1 MATERR
7 IGWLF
12 ATFLALLA
20 LAGARTAYLAAVKG
34 GSLRHA
40 ARTQQLTQVTV
51 PAARGA
57 IVDRKGVDLA
67 VSEPADDVTATP
79 YLVHDPV
86 TAAHRLAPL
95 LNRSFD
101 SVLAQLTRR
110 GSGFAYL
117 ARSVPASTGDA
128 VTRLHIAGV
137 SLLPMTRRDYPL
149 GALASQVV
157 GAVGIDGSGLS
168 GLEYSRNRLLL
179 GTTGQRRITSDA
191 LGQPIGIRDT
201 HIAQPGANVRL
212 TLDAVLQNQA
222 EKVLTGLGQLYHPK
236 GATAI
241 VMNPRTN
248 EILAMASWPR
258 VDANN
263 IGSAPAYARENRAVG
278 FNYEP
283 GSTFKAFTIAGALQD
298 GLVTPDT
305 TFDLAPQIQVA
316 DRTIHDAEA
325 RGYVTLT
332 TAQILAQSSNIGAIT
347 IGLRLGAARF
357 DAWVRRFGFGRSTG
371 IELPGE
377 ERGQVLPLSRY
388 SGSSMGNL
396 PIGQGESVTPVQMA
410 TAYAA
415 IANGGILRPPHIIGA
430 VNGRPVPVPAGHR
443 IISPQVASEVRRM
456 LEGVLAPGGT
466 ASEVSIPGYQLAG
479 KTGTANK
486 VDPTTGT
493 YSQSRYVA
501 SFVGFAPARHP
512 RLLVSVMADEPQ
524 SAIYGGVVAAPAFGQ
539 IMSFAL
545 PYLRIGPN

>member
-1 MATERR
+1 
-7 IGWLF
+7 LF
-12 ATFLALLA
+12 ATFLGLLA

-34 GSLRHA
+34 HSLRHA
-40 ARTQQLTQVTV
+40 AVTQQLTQVTV
-51 PAARGA
+51 PAARGS
-57 IVDRKGVDLA
+57 IVDRHGVVLA

-86 TAAHRLAPL
+86 AVAHQLAPL

-101 SVLAQLTRR
+101 GLFAQLTRK

-128 VTRLHIAGV
+128 VARLHIAGIT
-137 SLLPMTRRDYPL
+137 LLPITRRDYPL

-157 GAVGIDGSGLS
+157 GTVGIDGTGLS

-179 GTTGQRRITSDA
+179 GTPGQRRVTSDA
-191 LGQPIGIRDT
+191 LGHAIGIRDT
-201 HIAQPGANVRL
+201 RTAAPGSNVTL
-212 TLDAVLQNQA
+212 TLDTVLQNQA
-222 EKVLTGLGQLYHPK
+222 EQVLTQVGQRYQPK

-241 VMNPRTN
+241 VMDLRSNQ
-248 EILAMASWPR
+248 ILAMASWPR

-263 IGSAPAYARENRAVG
+263 IGSAPPYARENRAIG

-283 GSTFKAFTIAGALQD
+283 GSTFKAFTVAGALQD

-305 TFDLAPQIQVA
+305 SFDLAPQIQVA

-325 RGYVTLT
+325 RGSVTLT
-332 TAQILAQSSNIGAIT
+332 TAQILAQSSNVGAIT
-347 IGLRLGAARF
+347 IGLRLGADRF
-357 DAWVRRFGFGRSTG
+357 ATWVHRFGFGSTTG

-377 ERGQVLPLSRY
+377 ERGQVLARYKY

-396 PIGQGESVTPVQMA
+396 PIGQGESVTPLQMA

-415 IANGGILRPPHIIGA
+415 IANGGILRPPHVITAI
-430 VNGRPVPVPAGHR
+430 NGRPAPVPAGHR
-443 IISPQVASEVRRM
+443 IISPQVATELRRM

-486 VDPTTGT
+486 VDPATGT

-524 SAIYGGVVAAPAFGQ
+524 GAIYGGVVAAPAFGQ

-545 PYLRIGPN
+545 PYLRIAPN